1 MADAMDRAIAAETVS
16 LYVTHHASL
25 DLARGRAAFADLDW
39 LGEPVGPTPGAGWRR
54 IASDLELPVR
64 DGSGPAVRKAAHI
77 DVGSI
82 RESDGRLDVL
92 IAWRSASLTP
102 LFPVFAGH
110 LEITRS
116 GLTLVGDYA
125 PPLGTVGLLLDQGLL
140 HFVAVRTA
148 QSFLARVV
156 RELGEPSDDDPEEA
170 RPVAP
175 PASDRLRT
183 R

>member
-1 MADAMDRAIAAETVS
+1 MTDAMDRAIAAETVS
-16 LYVTHHASL
+16 LYVTHHASI
-25 DLARGRAAFADLDW
+25 DPARARAAFADLDW
-39 LGEPVGPTPGAGWRR
+39 LGEPVEPAPGAGWQR

-64 DGSGPAVRKAAHI
+64 DGSGPAVRKAALI
-77 DVGSI
+77 DVGAV

-116 GLTLVGDYA
+116 GLAIAGDYA

-148 QSFLARVV
+148 QAFLARVA
-156 RELGEPSDDDPEEA
+156 RQSQEPSDGGPEEA
-170 RPVAP
+170 QPMAP
-175 PASDRLRT
+175 PASDRLRP